1 MLLVAIIFLFFLTI
15 GMPVAFAIGISGV
28 MFFLQHP
35 ELPFTMIAQLPVS
48 QTQTVPM
55 LAIPLF
61 IFAGNLMN
69 ATGITARLVK
79 LSTLLTGHMK
89 GGLAQV
95 SVVLSTLMGGVSGSA
110 TADAAMEARILGPG
124 MLNRGYSRGYTAS
137 VIGFTSLITATIP
150 PGIGIIIYGTV
161 GEVSIGR
168 LFAAGLMVGFLMMVV
183 MMGTVAVTARIRKWK
198 PEREQRAGIK
208 EIFES
213 LAETIWA
220 LVFPILLLV
229 GIRFGL
235 FTPSEVGAFA
245 CVYAVLVG
253 VFVYKEFT
261 WERLKETMHHT
272 IRDIGAIM
280 FIIAL
285 SGIFGYG
292 IPIDRVPQML
302 TKFISGVSLN
312 PSVVL
317 LMIIGFL
324 IMVGMIME
332 GSVAI
337 LLLTPILLPM
347 VEELG
352 VDPVHFGLIMCSV
365 ITMGLLTPPI
375 GISMYTVCS
384 ILECPTKE
392 YLREFMV
399 FLAAFIIYIVILVF
413 LPDVVLF
420 VPRILYG
427 S

>member
-1 MLLVAIIFLFFLTI
+1 MLVVAVVFLFFLAI

-69 ATGITARLVK
+69 ATGITSRLVK

-124 MLNRGYSRGYTAS
+124 MLKRGYSKGYTAS

-198 PEREQRAGIK
+198 PEREKKASIR

-213 LAETIWA
+213 LADTIWA

-280 FIIAL
+280 FIISL

-302 TKFISGVSLN
+302 TRFISGVSLN

-324 IMVGMIME
+324 IIVGMIMQ

-399 FLAAFIIYIVILVF
+399 FLVAFVIYIVILVF